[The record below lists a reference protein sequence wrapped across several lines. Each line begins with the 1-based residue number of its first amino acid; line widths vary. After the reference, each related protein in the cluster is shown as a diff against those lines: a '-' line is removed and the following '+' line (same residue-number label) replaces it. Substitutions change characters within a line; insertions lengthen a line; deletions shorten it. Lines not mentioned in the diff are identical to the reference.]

1 MSAASVIAAIISSL
15 ALALTVGSHFTS
27 RGEATQPVSSSVTE
41 QAAPR
46 LEPAL
51 SLPSYT
57 DPRLGQDF
65 RDNYGVRAISDLE
78 RQSDFLRERR
88 FPARTRPSCQALRL
102 AAAIAVAVHRVAY
115 SSPLIGADWSRHT
128 SLEPAHK
135 SGASKRLAAQM
146 RAAKSVT
153 CA

>member
-41 QAAPR
+41 QASPR

-65 RDNYGVRAISDLE
+65 RDNYGDAQLAISSGNLIFYAKDG
-78 RQSDFLRERR
+78 FLRVLDPVAKR
-88 FPARTRPSCQALRL
+88 FVWQQPLPWLFTAWRTH
-102 AAAIAVAVHRVAY
+102 HR
-115 SSPLIGADWSRHT
+115 
-128 SLEPAHK
+128 
-135 SGASKRLAAQM
+135 
-146 RAAKSVT
+146 
-153 CA
+153 